1 MTNDNAR
8 DTERAWELMKKIGF
22 AMLVTRASDAIK
34 AGATRDTLAMQVKT
48 DDLGWTFQPA
58 FYGSLFDELKK

>member
-1 MTNDNAR
+1 
-8 DTERAWELMKKIGF
+8 
-22 AMLVTRASDAIK
+22 
-34 AGATRDTLAMQVKT
+34 MQVKT

>member
-1 MTNDNAR
+1 MV
-8 DTERAWELMKKIGF
+8 
-22 AMLVTRASDAIK
+22 VTRASDAIK